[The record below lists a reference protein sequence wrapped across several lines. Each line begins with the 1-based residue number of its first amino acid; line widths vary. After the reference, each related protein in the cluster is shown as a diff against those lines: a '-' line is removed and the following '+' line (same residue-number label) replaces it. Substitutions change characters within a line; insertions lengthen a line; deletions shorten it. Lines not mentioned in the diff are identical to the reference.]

1 MRSYGIFVS
10 IRKLLAILVALSVLF
25 APALTGAAMAA
36 APHHDMQMMEG
47 GHCQAPPSKSVDH
60 DKMGGKNC
68 CISMCT
74 AVAIPPSAPAETA
87 EVRQQIAQFVPPK
100 TYHGLLTE
108 IATPPPRHS

>member
-1 MRSYGIFVS
+1 
-10 IRKLLAILVALSVLF
+10 
-25 APALTGAAMAA
+25 
-36 APHHDMQMMEG
+36 
-47 GHCQAPPSKSVDH
+47 
-60 DKMGGKNC
+60 MGGKNC

>member
-1 MRSYGIFVS
+1 MRSYAIIVS
-10 IRKLLAILVALSVLF
+10 IRKLFAILVALSVLF
-25 APALTGAAMAA
+25 APAVTGAAMAA

-47 GHCQAPPSKSVDH
+47 GHCQAPPSKSADH

-74 AVAIPPSAPAETA
+74 AVAVAPSTPAEATG
-87 EVRQQIAQFVPPK
+87 VRLQLAQFALPK
-100 TYHGLLTE
+100 TYHGLLAE